1 MKKVLCLGL
10 VFGFICFS
18 AFTSFATEYKAE
30 EAAKHIGEKATVC
43 GKIVDT
49 MPYQGITILGM
60 GKAVMDQ
67 GAVGIEIPDSMKDKL
82 PEDMYVGKEI
92 CITGEIYKNPSG
104 GGSIKVTDPSQIKA
118 K

>member
-1 MKKVLCLGL
+1 MKKVLSLGL
-10 VFGFICFS
+10 VIGFICFS
-18 AFTSFATEYKAE
+18 AIVSFAAEMKCE
-30 EAAKHIGEKATVC
+30 EAANHIGEKATVC

-92 CITGEIYKNPSG
+92 CVTGEIYKNPSG